1 MSNIGHDT
9 TVYTALNKWHDI
21 ATACIS
27 RRPVTTNCNRAS
39 NKKIIINL
47 GFLAPEAPLL
57 NFPQIQGTINWTQ
70 NHSYVI

>member
-1 MSNIGHDT
+1 MIRLSTQLSTNGMTLPQLVLADDLLLP
-9 TVYTALNKWHDI
+9 TVI
-21 ATACIS
+21 E
-27 RRPVTTNCNRAS
+27 PVI
-39 NKKIIINL
+39 KKVIINL